1 MRCGKEAAQ
10 GPGVRGQS
18 TPEAEATVQ
27 ARAAVEDRAPGD
39 RQGREAAQA
48 AGRVKVQVKG
58 PAEQGL
64 VPQATK

>member
-39 RQGREAAQA
+39 RQGREAAQVV
-48 AGRVKVQVKG
+48 GPNKVPVKG
-58 PAEQGL
+58 PAEQCL
-64 VPQATK
+64 APQAAK